1 MAVSPYTS
9 QFQNARSDLENRIK
23 DGRVKDRNDIEEFLR
38 SRQLTLEDFEK
49 AEEEYQSALKTGEA
63 SNLPGTVASRVA
75 GSALGSV
82 GKFAEAIGDVVA
94 PETTSKVRKSIENKL
109 SERTRQELFDPT
121 SGGIVE
127 SFAQFGAGILGPA
140 KFTGAATR
148 ALPLVKKLPQFVRGS
163 FSFGVG
169 ETFAVRPEENLINML
184 IEAKPELEPYF
195 AKLKVN
201 PDDTKAQQQVDA
213 IIGNTLTAGGF
224 GAAITGI
231 FKTGKGSFRLVN
243 KLLKKTGVDVD
254 GIVKSRFTSRFG
266 LTDKTLSSQLKRQ
279 YATKRAVEEARGGI
293 DDLERIARREK
304 ASDAVITEALAGDPR
319 SLTLLR
325 NNHPKTFLKVQD
337 MRLNIDKLS
346 DYARDNIALA
356 SSMTVKRGDT
366 LEAIAQKLD
375 VPLKTIQKLNPN
387 VVNENIANG
396 QVKKIAIPG
405 ELQIVIDK
413 NRGSYVNRTYRV
425 FEDPNFKAS
434 PEVQQKAREY
444 LASKGLDEQEINST
458 ITYLTKQM
466 TEPDVVSLIGRDLP
480 GKTSKIFKKRD
491 LNIAKPIRDLW
502 GEVKDPYKNYARTY
516 TKLSRLVA
524 EHKYLSQLA
533 KDGVKEGKILNQYTD
548 SIANKELTAIGEKAL
563 GISAGVRG
571 GLDNPLKGL
580 FADNAFAQGL
590 ADGTEV
596 MFGRDNQ
603 MLNAFLGLKTLSQ
616 AGATIGS
623 IPTHGR
629 NIMGNVFIM
638 MANATLNPINGYRA
652 MKDTMKRFSSG
663 SDQEF
668 RNRMGRYI
676 ELGILDSST
685 SAETLKAI
693 AGQAFKE
700 GPTGFAERTALGRIG
715 KKGVQG
721 LTRVYEAEDNVF
733 KIWNFEQVKNQFR
746 KALPN
751 FSEEAVE
758 EIAAQRTRDMMPN
771 YGLIPKSVK
780 YLRYTPFG
788 NFTAFPTEILRT
800 SKNLIKNTWKDITGV
815 TAKELGVTD
824 PRSVAAIRAMGQ
836 KRLGG
841 MTVAALATDYAAE
854 TTKQAFGITEEDARD
869 IDNVGS
875 SWRKGTAKFF
885 LSNIYD
891 EPGTGKKKVNYIDA
905 GPIDP
910 YSYLK
915 IPMRKLT
922 NLIKNGDEYNEAQV
936 DEIMVDSVLDLL
948 SPFVTPSMI
957 TEAIIKGTQK
967 AERDDP
973 ISTKIRDTFTE
984 VLGALNPGTVRFIL
998 KRLEYEQ
1005 QRGQFPEDVTP
1016 TNRYGYAL
1024 PKGEVDFAA
1033 FMGVKRSEQDLTK
1046 SFSSNVQ
1053 PLLKL
1058 MDRAG
1063 NNFIKV
1069 VQDYRGQDSEKVIEA
1084 FTESQELNRRA
1095 SQKLK
1100 AILDSY
1106 YRLGFTERD
1115 MRDAFTDKGIKGSKP
1130 ADIKKIMKVLNNQL
1144 DPVDIPGL
1152 AIRQSITPGGTGVSL
1167 PMNELVNIME
1177 QYRQMGI
1184 D

>member
-9 QFQNARSDLENRIK
+9 QFQNARADLENRIQ
-23 DGRVKDRNDIEEFLR
+23 DGRIKDRRDLEEFLR
-38 SRQLTLEDFEK
+38 SRQLTIEEFKE
-49 AEEEYQSALKTGEA
+49 AEEEYEAALESGEA
-63 SNLPGTVASRVA
+63 SNLPGTVASRLA
-75 GSALGSV
+75 GTFVGST
-82 GKFAEAIGDVVA
+82 GKFAEAIGDVIA
-94 PETTSKVRKSIENKL
+94 PEVTNRVRKSIENRL
-109 SERTRQELFDPT
+109 SERTRQELFDPA
-121 SGGIVE
+121 SGGIIE
-127 SFAQFGAGILGPA
+127 DFAQFGAGILGPA
-140 KFTGAATR
+140 KFTGKATR
-148 ALPLVKKLPQFVRGS
+148 ALPLVKKLPGFVRNS

-169 ETFAVRPEENLINML
+169 ETFALRPEENLINMM

-195 AKLKVN
+195 AKLKIN
-201 PDDTKAQQQVDA
+201 PNDTKAQQQVDG
-213 IIGNTLTAGGF
+213 IIGNTLLAGGF
-224 GAAITGI
+224 GAAITGV
-231 FKTGKGSFRLVN
+231 FKTGKGSFKLVN
-243 KLLKKTGVDVD
+243 KLLKKTGIDVD
-254 GIVKSRFTSRFG
+254 GIYRSRISSRFG

-279 YATKRAVEEARGGI
+279 YATKRSVEEARGGI
-293 DDLERIARREK
+293 DDLERIARKEK
-304 ASDAVITEALAGDPR
+304 ASDQVLTEALAGDSR
-319 SLTLLR
+319 SLTLLQ
-325 NNHPKTFLKVQD
+325 NNHPKTFLKIQEL
-337 MRLNIDKLS
+337 RLNLDKLS

-366 LEAIAQKLD
+366 LEAIATNLD
-375 VPLKTIQKLNPN
+375 VPLKTIEKLNPN
-387 VVNENIANG
+387 VVNANIANG

-413 NRGSYVNRTYRV
+413 NRGSYINRTYRI

-466 TEPDVVSLIGRDLP
+466 TEPNIVNLIGRDLP

-491 LNIAKPIRDLW
+491 LSIAKPIRNLW
-502 GEVKDPYKNYARTY
+502 GEVQDPYKNYARTY

-524 EHKYLSQLA
+524 EHKYLSQIA
-533 KDGVKEGKILNQYTD
+533 KEGVQEGKILKEYTD
-548 SIANKELTAIGEKAL
+548 STANKELTAIGEKAL
-563 GISAGVRG
+563 GISSGVRG

-580 FADNAFAQGL
+580 FADNAFASGL

-596 MFGRDNQ
+596 MFGKDNK
-603 MLNAFLGLKTLSQ
+603 MLNAFLGLKTVSQ
-616 AGATIGS
+616 AAATIGS

-629 NIMGNVFIM
+629 NVMGNVFFM
-638 MANATLNPINGYRA
+638 MANATLNPAQGYKA

-663 SDQEF
+663 SNQEF

-685 SAETLKAI
+685 SAETLKAV

-700 GPTGFAERTALGRIG
+700 GPTSFAERTALGRIG
-715 KKGVQG
+715 KKSVQG

-733 KIWNFEQVKNQFR
+733 KIWNFEQLKTQFR
-746 KALPN
+746 RALPTH
-751 FSEEAVE
+751 SDEAIE

-788 NFTAFPTEILRT
+788 NFTAFPSEVLRT
-800 SKNLIKNTWKDITGV
+800 TYHLIKNTWKDISGV

-824 PRSVAAIRAMGQ
+824 PRSIAAIRAMGQ
-836 KRLGG
+836 RRLGG

-854 TTKQAFGITEEDARD
+854 TTKQAFGISEEDARD

-875 SWRKGTAKFF
+875 TWRKGTAKLF

-891 EPGTGKKKVNYIDA
+891 EPVTGKKKVDFMDM

-915 IPMRKLT
+915 IPLRKIT
-922 NLIKNGDEYNEAQV
+922 NLLKNGDKYNEAQV
-936 DEIMVDSVLDLL
+936 NEIMADSVLDLL

-967 AERDDP
+967 AQADDP
-973 ISTKIRDTFTE
+973 ISTKINDTFTS

-1005 QRGQFPEDVTP
+1005 QKGQFPEGVTS
-1016 TNRYGYAL
+1016 TNRYGYSL

-1046 SFSSNVQ
+1046 SFQSNVQ

-1058 MDRAG
+1058 MDRSG
-1063 NNFIKV
+1063 YNFIKT
-1069 VQDYRGQDSEKVIEA
+1069 VQDYRGADSETVIKA
-1084 FTESQELNRRA
+1084 FTKSQELNRRA
-1095 SQKLK
+1095 AQKLK
-1100 AILDSY
+1100 GILDSY
-1106 YRLGFTERD
+1106 YRLGFTEQD
-1115 MRDAFTDKGIKGSKP
+1115 MAEAFTEKGIKGDKS
-1130 ADIKKIMKVLNNQL
+1130 ADVQKILRVLNNQL
-1144 DPVDIPGL
+1144 EPIGIPDL
-1152 AIRQSITPGGTGVSL
+1152 AFRQANIQGGTGVSL
-1167 PMNELVNIME
+1167 PVNELIKIIE

>member
-9 QFQNARSDLENRIK
+9 QFQNARADLESRMQ
-23 DGRVKDRNDIEEFLR
+23 DGRVKDREDLEEFLR
-38 SRQLTLEDFEK
+38 SRQLTIEEFKE
-49 AEEEYQSALKTGEA
+49 AEEEYEAALESGEA
-63 SNLPGTVASRVA
+63 SNLPGTVASRLA
-75 GSALGSV
+75 GTALGSV
-82 GKFAEAIGDVVA
+82 GKFAEAIGDVAA
-94 PETTSKVRKSIENKL
+94 PAFTNKIRKSIENRL

-121 SGGIVE
+121 SGGVIE
-127 SFAQFGAGILGPA
+127 DFAQFGVGILGPA
-140 KFTGAATR
+140 KFTGKATR
-148 ALPLVKKLPQFVRGS
+148 ALPLVKKLPGFVRNS

-169 ETFAVRPEENLINML
+169 ETFALRPEENLINMM
-184 IEAKPELEPYF
+184 IESKPELEPYF

-224 GAAITGI
+224 GAAVTGI
-231 FKTGKGSFRLVN
+231 IKTGKGSYRLIN

-254 GIVKSRFTSRFG
+254 GIVRSRFSSRFG

-279 YATKRAVEEARGGI
+279 YASKRAVEEARGGI
-293 DDLERIARREK
+293 DDLQRIATKEK
-304 ASDAVITEALAGDPR
+304 ASDSVLTEALAGDPR
-319 SLTLLR
+319 SLTLLK
-325 NNHPKTFLKVQD
+325 NNHPKTFLKLQQL
-337 MRLNIDKLS
+337 RLNVDKLS

-366 LEAIAQKLD
+366 LEAIATKLD
-375 VPLKTIQKLNPN
+375 VPLKTIEKLNPN
-387 VVNENIANG
+387 VVNANIANG

-413 NRGSYVNRTYRV
+413 NRGSYINRTYRI

-466 TEPDVVSLIGRDLP
+466 TEPNIVNLIGRDLP

-491 LNIAKPIRDLW
+491 LSIAKPIRDLW

-524 EHKYLSQLA
+524 EHKYLSQIA
-533 KDGVKEGKILNQYTD
+533 KEGVQEGKILKQYTD
-548 SIANKELTAIGEKAL
+548 STANKELTAIGEKAL

-580 FADNAFAQGL
+580 FADNAFASGL

-596 MFGRDNQ
+596 MFGRDNK
-603 MLNAFLGLKTLSQ
+603 MLNAFLGLKTISQ

-638 MANATLNPINGYRA
+638 MANATLNPINGYKA

-676 ELGILDSST
+676 ELGVLDSST
-685 SAETLKAI
+685 SAETLKAV

-700 GPTGFAERTALGRIG
+700 GPTSFAERTAIGRIG
-715 KKGVQG
+715 KKSVQG

-733 KIWNFEQVKNQFR
+733 KIWNFEQVKGQFR
-746 KALPN
+746 RALPN
-751 FSEEAVE
+751 FSDEAIE

-780 YLRYTPFG
+780 YLRFTPFG

-800 SKNLIKNTWKDITGV
+800 TKNLIKNTWKDVTGV

-841 MTVAALATDYAAE
+841 LTVAALTTDYAAE
-854 TTKQAFGITEEDARD
+854 VSKQAFGITEEDSRD

-875 SWRKGTAKFF
+875 SWRKGTAKIF

-891 EPGTGKKKVNYIDA
+891 EGNKKKVDYIDV

-915 IPMRKLT
+915 IPARKLT
-922 NLIKNGDEYNEAQV
+922 NLLKNGDEYNEAQV

-967 AERDDP
+967 AEKDDP
-973 ISTKIRDTFTE
+973 TLTKITDTFTS

-1005 QRGQFPEDVTP
+1005 QRGDLPEGETP

-1033 FMGVKRSEQDLTK
+1033 FMGVKRSQQDLTK

-1058 MDRAG
+1058 MDRSG
-1063 NNFIKV
+1063 YNFIKT
-1069 VQDYRGQDSEKVIEA
+1069 VQDYRGQDSDAVIKS
-1084 FTESQELNRRA
+1084 FIKSQELNRRA
-1095 SQKLK
+1095 AQKLK
-1100 AILDSY
+1100 GVLDSY
-1106 YRLGFTERD
+1106 FRLGFSEID
-1115 MRDAFTDKGIKGSKP
+1115 MTNIFSDRGIKGDKS
-1130 ADIKKIMKVLNNQL
+1130 ADLTKILQVLNNQL
-1144 DPVDIPGL
+1144 EPVAIP
-1152 AIRQSITPGGTGVSL
+1152 AVAMRQSEIEGGTGVSL
-1167 PMNELVNIME
+1167 PMNELINIME